1 MTEDTFG
8 SDIKERYMLR
18 RLTLH
23 RRCRE
28 LAEQVS
34 LPRPFSIATFCD
46 HIAAQR
52 GRPLH
57 LHALPLE
64 AAAAGTCGL
73 WLATA
78 TDDHIFYERNT
89 STIHQEHIVL
99 HEFGHMLFDHHPVT
113 DQADGGH
120 DDLRAVLPDLDPRL
134 IRRLLGRTNYSALQE
149 REAELL
155 ASLIRTHADQPLR
168 RERHGPLASLG
179 AALGVGDPRC

>member
-1 MTEDTFG
+1 MP
-8 SDIKERYMLR
+8 R

-28 LAEQVS
+28 LAQQVS
-34 LPRPFSIATFCD
+34 LPRPFSIETFRD
-46 HIAAQR
+46 HVAAQR

-57 LHALPLE
+57 LHPLPLE
-64 AAAAGTCGL
+64 AASAGACGL

-78 TDDHIFYERNT
+78 TDDHIFYEPHT
-89 STIHQEHIVL
+89 STLHQEHIVL

-113 DQADGGH
+113 QDTGRGGR
-120 DDLRAVLPDLDPRL
+120 DDLSSVLPDLDPRL
-134 IRRLLGRTNYSALQE
+134 VRRLLGRTNYSTSQE

-155 ASLIRTHADQPLR
+155 ASLLRTHADRPSR

-179 AALGVGDPRC
+179 AALGVRDPEC